1 MECNPAQNQT
11 LMTIETAE
19 QWVDRSNHKDL
30 EGLLGLTAPQ
40 IEIAGP
46 RGAGFMNNADLE
58 EWLERA
64 NLQLATINRY
74 AKDEWIVLEQH
85 GTWHDEDGRIK
96 GEANVFTVLHVKDR
110 KVHSLARYD
119 GKEQAFQA
127 SGLSEEDRVG

>member
-1 MECNPAQNQT
+1 MKCNPAHNQT

-30 EGLLGLTAPQ
+30 EALIGLTATQ

-46 RGAGFMNNADLE
+46 RGAGLMNNEDLK

-85 GTWHDEDGRIK
+85 GTWLYEDGHIK
-96 GEANVFTVLHVKDR
+96 GEAIVFTVLRVKDR

-119 GKEQAFQA
+119 GKVQAFQA
-127 SGLSEEDRVG
+127 SGLSEEDKIS